1 MIKTSLLFVY
11 FTLSHI
17 YISWYLKKNQINT
30 NVSMDINVIYILK
43 ATYKHL
49 KINDFLLIFPI
60 WID

>member
-17 YISWYLKKNQINT
+17 YISWYFKKKT
-30 NVSMDINVIYILK
+30 
-43 ATYKHL
+43 TYKHL

-60 WID
+60 ST